1 MRAGKG
7 NLFAGF
13 HCKLPRRGGSAVLPR
28 VVLKQ
33 GEEFFFYTSNA
44 GMLLKTKD
52 RCGRR
57 RREAGMSLIAK
68 EIISESGNVIEKKW
82 DNRFLG
88 FAFWSFCRCL

>member
-57 RREAGMSLIAK
+57 RREAGISLIAK
-68 EIISESGNVIEKKW
+68 EISSESGNVIENKW
-82 DNRFLG
+82 DNLSLG
-88 FAFWSFCRCL
+88 SVWREFCRCP